1 MNRRLLPIRRRSET
15 FEVQFGQ
22 MNRPHSV
29 TISYYD
35 DGAPGEV
42 FISSGKSGEPIEAIA
57 RDGAILISLC
67 LQHHVPLDTI
77 QRALTRDDR
86 DQPLS
91 IVSAVVDHLM
101 GDISK

>member
-1 MNRRLLPIRRRSET
+1 MNRRLLPVRRSSET

-22 MNRPHSV
+22 MNRPHTV
-29 TISYYD
+29 TVSYYPE
-35 DGAPGEV
+35 GTPGEV

-57 RDGAILISLC
+57 RDGAILLSLC

-77 QRALTRDDR
+77 KRALTRDER

-91 IVSAVVDHLM
+91 IVSAVVDVLV
-101 GDISK
+101 KL